1 MRKKGGETGK
11 AEDFVP
17 VLSSKEK
24 LLTRIRFSLKCKN
37 ERQKKLVRLI
47 NQKEITICAGP
58 AGTGKTYLACAE
70 ALRLITTN
78 TATYKKILLVK
89 SVTVLP
95 GEEVGFLKGTLKDKM
110 EPFMVSF
117 IDNFEKIIGVELTQQ
132 LMDAGVIEIQPLTY
146 IRGRSI
152 DNSII
157 IIDEA
162 QNITMSNM
170 RSAMTR
176 IGEDSK
182 MVIIGDTKQ
191 IDISKKLESSLDKI
205 CRMFSEVDEIG
216 ITHFEREDIV
226 RNPLIIKIDDIFD
239 QEEAS
244 KGRPS

>member
-1 MRKKGGETGK
+1 MRKKGETGR
-11 AEDFVP
+11 AEDFASLLTP
-17 VLSSKEK
+17 KEK
-24 LLTRIRFSLKCKN
+24 LLTRIRFTLKCKN

-78 TATYKKILLVK
+78 TASYKKILLVK

-176 IGEDSK
+176 LGESSK

-191 IDISKKLESSLDKI
+191 IDISKKSESSLDKI
-205 CRMFSEVDEIG
+205 CRMFADVDEIG
-216 ITHFEREDIV
+216 ITQFEREDIV

-239 QEEAS
+239 QEEVSRA
-244 KGRPS
+244 RPS

>member
-11 AEDFVP
+11 ADDFM
-17 VLSSKEK
+17 SSLTSTEK
-24 LLTRIRFSLKCKN
+24 LLTRIRFNLKCKN

-47 NQKEITICAGP
+47 SQKEITICAGP

-78 TATYKKILLVK
+78 YSTYKKILLVK

-95 GEEVGFLKGTLKDKM
+95 GEEVGFLKGTLKEKM

-117 IDNFEKIIGVELTQQ
+117 VDNFEKLIGAELTQQ
-132 LMDAGVIEIQPLTY
+132 LMDAGVIQIQPLTY

-162 QNITMSNM
+162 QNITLPNM
-170 RSAMTR
+170 RSA
-176 IGEDSK
+176 

-191 IDISKKLESSLDKI
+191 IDITKKSESSLDKI

-216 ITHFEREDIV
+216 ITQFEREDIV
-226 RNPLIIKIDDIFD
+226 RNKLIIMIDDIFD
-239 QEEAS
+239 QEEL

>member
-216 ITHFEREDIV
+216 ITHFERADIV

-239 QEEAS
+239 QEEAL
-244 KGRPS
+244 KARPS

>member
-11 AEDFVP
+11 ADDFM
-17 VLSSKEK
+17 SSLTSTEK
-24 LLTRIRFSLKCKN
+24 LLTRIRFNLKCKN

-47 NQKEITICAGP
+47 SQKEITICAGP

-78 TATYKKILLVK
+78 YSTYKKILLVK

-95 GEEVGFLKGTLKDKM
+95 GEEVGFLKGTLKEKM

-117 IDNFEKIIGVELTQQ
+117 VDNFEKLIGAELTQQ
-132 LMDAGVIEIQPLTY
+132 LMDAGVIQIQPLTY

-162 QNITMSNM
+162 QNITLPNM

-191 IDISKKLESSLDKI
+191 IDITKKSESSLDKI

-216 ITHFEREDIV
+216 ITQFEREDIV
-226 RNPLIIKIDDIFD
+226 RNKLIKMIDDIFD
-239 QEEAS
+239 QEEL

>member
-1 MRKKGGETGK
+1 MRKRGETGR
-11 AEDFVP
+11 AEDFESS
-17 VLSSKEK
+17 LSSKEK
-24 LLTRIRFSLKCKN
+24 LLTRIRFNLKCKN

-70 ALRLITTN
+70 ALRLITTK

-205 CRMFSEVDEIG
+205 CRLFSEVDEIG

>member
-17 VLSSKEK
+17 MLSSKEK

-216 ITHFEREDIV
+216 ITHFERADIV

-239 QEEAS
+239 QEETLKA
-244 KGRPS
+244 RPS

>member
-1 MRKKGGETGK
+1 MRKRGETGR
-11 AEDFVP
+11 AEDFESS
-17 VLSSKEK
+17 LSSKEK
-24 LLTRIRFSLKCKN
+24 LLTRIRFNLKCKN

-70 ALRLITTN
+70 ALRLITTK

>member
-191 IDISKKLESSLDKI
+191 IDISKKAESSLDKI

-216 ITHFEREDIV
+216 ITHFERADIV

-239 QEEAS
+239 QEEAL
-244 KGRPS
+244 KARPS